1 MDIMCDPVC
10 EPLVS
15 SYIDYRWLACRL
27 VTLDSIEIE
36 NAVDEMFGSSLLFYS
51 LFEGLPDVNTTY
63 FMFMVVVLTDV
74 LR

>member
-1 MDIMCDPVC
+1 MCDPVC

-15 SYIDYRWLACRL
+15 SYIECRWLACRL
-27 VTLDSIEIE
+27 VTLDSYR
-36 NAVDEMFGSSLLFYS
+36 NGKSVDEMFGPSLLFYP

-63 FMFMVVVLTDV
+63 FMFMVVVLTGV

>member
-1 MDIMCDPVC
+1 MIV
-10 EPLVS
+10 
-15 SYIDYRWLACRL
+15 
-27 VTLDSIEIE
+27 E
-36 NAVDEMFGSSLLFYS
+36 NAVDEMFGSSLLVYS